1 MKKKVLLLG
10 IGLLSATLLN
20 AQTTPWTGHTV
31 GNGGEFYLYNV
42 STGLWLQNNNTVK
55 DGWATAVNVGTRG
68 LPIKLE
74 KAGQKAFKL
83 RSTFRG
89 GNGVSNKIGDAG
101 LLYWDMPADNVGAW
115 EISPADNAESIHGY
129 WLECDALVLGADN
142 NLLTVDKDKNSI
154 WQLVTREDRIAD
166 AKAKASIN
174 HPVDVTWLIDAPDL
188 VTKNTT
194 FKLDFTATPNT
205 EHSTYQGGWDIVKA
219 NTIQEFWNT
228 QTFDYHQTISGL
240 PNGTY
245 KFSVRGYYRDGSSET
260 RDYTMYGY
268 AADKFVNG
276 TEQLRATYYA
286 NGTSAPIMS
295 LYAGAKKA
303 PEEGFSFQAEREGGQ
318 SSGLYVP
325 NTPHEANYALW
336 TGNYQN
342 NEITI
347 IVTDGTL
354 KFGVKKEAGVIDDW
368 CVISNFSLKYLGSE
382 VLQTAEEALKGLK
395 KILATTKAFKGAVAP
410 ALSKRYTNAI
420 AAANKALTSTDP
432 VAINVAT
439 SNLQKAYDAVA
450 ACSESYAT
458 LVKTT
463 EICKNINKNNEE
475 QFSAAIVK
483 ADKVGKTATT
493 DTDMKSALVDLR
505 VARKIA
511 VADKMPDIYKGTAA
525 GAGEFYF
532 YNIASQKFLMGGSDW
547 NTHAA
552 VDVPGVL
559 FTVATEGDGFTINR
573 FGGKDGNYLGYNG
586 YTDIPGKD
594 VWAFIPVA
602 NKTNV
607 YNIVKSENHA
617 QGLAFAPQS
626 NTDADEPMDK
636 EFWNTVSVEAP
647 VAKNANAEWKL
658 VTKAER
664 DALLATAT
672 ETSPV
677 DATHLLVS
685 PGFNRPTMLEGW
697 NADRKGDFKDANLGV
712 IDRGRRTNMVCEAYY
727 LQSFEV
733 NQTISNLPEGYYQ
746 VNMTGY
752 YRDGS
757 REALQQKVANGVTPA
772 RHAMLY
778 IENKGKG
785 DEVALPSI
793 AAGMDQCPGIGWKGV
808 AGEQPDNVMDAAE
821 YFECGLYKVYTHI
834 IKVGPDGEL
843 TIGVTK
849 DKQVDGDWAV
859 FDNFRL
865 TYFGKHVSQDI
876 IDGVNSIK
884 NNAVENGKIYN
895 LQGMEVKRPLKS
907 GIYICNG
914 KKFIVKFK

>member
-1 MKKKVLLLG
+1 MKKQVLTLG

-20 AQTTPWTGHTV
+20 AQTSPWPGHAV

-42 STGLWLQNNNTVK
+42 ATGLWLQNNNTVK

-68 LPIKLE
+68 LPITLE
-74 KAGQKAFKL
+74 KTGPKTFKL

-101 LLYWDMPADNVGAW
+101 LLYWDMPAENVGAW
-115 EISPADNAESIHGY
+115 DISPADNFQSIHGY
-129 WLECDALVLGADN
+129 WLECDAMVLGADN
-142 NLLTVDKDKNSI
+142 NLLTTDKDKNSV
-154 WQLVTREDRIAD
+154 WQLVTREERIAD
-166 AKAKASIN
+166 AKAKASVE

-188 VTKNTT
+188 ATKNTT
-194 FKLDFTATPNT
+194 YKLDFTAAPNT
-205 EHSTYQGGWDIVKA
+205 EHSTYQGGWNIVKA

-228 QTFDYHQTISGL
+228 QTFDYHQTINGL

-268 AADKFVNG
+268 GADKFANG

-295 LYAGAKKA
+295 LYAGAKTA
-303 PEEGFSFQAEREGGQ
+303 PEEGFSFQAEREKDQG
-318 SSGLYVP
+318 SGLYVP

-336 TGNYQN
+336 KGNYQN
-342 NEITI
+342 AEITVT
-347 IVTDGTL
+347 VTDGTL
-354 KFGVKKEAGVIDDW
+354 KFGVRKEAGVVDDW
-368 CVISNFSLKYLGSE
+368 CVISDFSLKYLGSK

-395 KILATTKAFKGAVAP
+395 AIIATTKAFKGAVAP
-410 ALSKRYTNAI
+410 ALNKQYTDAI
-420 AAANKALTSTDP
+420 QAADKALTSTDP
-432 VAINVAT
+432 VAINTAT
-439 SNLQKAYDAVA
+439 SVLQKAYDAVA
-450 ACSESYAT
+450 ACAENYEA
-458 LVKTT
+458 LAKTV
-463 EICKNINKNNEE
+463 EICKTTNKNNDT
-475 QFSAAIVK
+475 QFSTAIAEAENV
-483 ADKVGKTATT
+483 AKTATA
-493 DTDMKSALVDLR
+493 DTDMKLALVNLR

-511 VADKMPDIYKGTAA
+511 AADKLPDIYKGAAA

-559 FTVATEGDGFTINR
+559 FTVTAEGDGFTINR

-602 NKTNV
+602 GKKNV
-607 YNIVKSENHA
+607 YNIVKGDNHA

-626 NTDADEPMDK
+626 NTDADEMMDK
-636 EFWNTVSVEAP
+636 EFWNTVSVEAA

-672 ETSPV
+672 ETRPV
-677 DATHLLVS
+677 DATHLLAS
-685 PGFNRPTMLEGW
+685 PGFNRPAMLEGW
-697 NADRKGDFKDANLGV
+697 ITDNRSDFKDANLGV
-712 IDRGRRTNMVCEAYY
+712 IDRGRRTNPVCEAYY
-727 LQSFEV
+727 QQMFEV
-733 NQTISNLPEGYYQ
+733 NQVVSNLPEGYYQ

-757 REALQQKVANGVTPA
+757 REDLQQKVANGTTPA

-778 IENKGKG
+778 IEYKGKG
-785 DEVALPSI
+785 NEVALPSI
-793 AAGMDQCPGIGWKGV
+793 AAGINQCPGIGWKGT

-821 YFECGLYKVYTHI
+821 YFESGLYKVYTRI
-834 IKVGPDGEL
+834 IKVGPEGEL

-849 DKQVDGDWAV
+849 DKQVDSDWAV

-865 TYFGKHVSQDI
+865 TYFGKHVSQEI
-876 IDGVNSIK
+876 IDGINTVKNNSI
-884 NNAVENGKIYN
+884 ENGKIYN
-895 LQGMEVKRPLKS
+895 LQGMEVKRPLKR

-914 KKFIVKFK
+914 KKFIVK

>member
-1 MKKKVLLLG
+1 MKKQVLTLG

-20 AQTTPWTGHTV
+20 AQTSPWPGHAV

-42 STGLWLQNNNTVK
+42 ATGLWLQNNNTVK

-68 LPIKLE
+68 LPITLE
-74 KAGQKAFKL
+74 KTGPKTFKL

-101 LLYWDMPADNVGAW
+101 LLYWDMPAENVGAW
-115 EISPADNAESIHGY
+115 DISPADNFQSIHGY
-129 WLECDALVLGADN
+129 WLECDAMVLGADN
-142 NLLTVDKDKNSI
+142 NLLTTDKDKNSV
-154 WQLVTREDRIAD
+154 WQLVTREERIAD
-166 AKAKASIN
+166 AKAKASVE

-188 VTKNTT
+188 ATKNTT
-194 FKLDFTATPNT
+194 YKLDFTAAPHA
-205 EHSTYQGGWDIVKA
+205 EHSTYQGGWNIVKA

-228 QTFDYHQTISGL
+228 QTFDYHQTINGL

-268 AADKFVNG
+268 GADKFAKG

-295 LYAGAKKA
+295 LYAGAKTA
-303 PEEGFSFQAEREGGQ
+303 PEEGFSFQAEREKDQG
-318 SSGLYVP
+318 SGLYVP

-336 TGNYQN
+336 KGNYQN
-342 NEITI
+342 AEITVT
-347 IVTDGTL
+347 VTDGTL
-354 KFGVKKEAGVIDDW
+354 KFGVRKEAGVVDDW
-368 CVISNFSLKYLGSE
+368 CVISDFSLKYLGSK

-395 KILATTKAFKGAVAP
+395 AIIATTKAFKGAVAP
-410 ALSKRYTNAI
+410 ALNKQYTDAI
-420 AAANKALTSTDP
+420 QAADKALTSTDP
-432 VAINVAT
+432 VAINTAT
-439 SNLQKAYDAVA
+439 SALQKAYDAVA
-450 ACSESYAT
+450 ACAENYEA
-458 LVKTT
+458 LAKTV
-463 EICKNINKNNEE
+463 EICKTANKNNDT
-475 QFSAAIVK
+475 QFSTAIAEAENV
-483 ADKVGKTATT
+483 AKTATA
-493 DTDMKSALVDLR
+493 DTDMKLALVNLR

-511 VADKMPDIYKGTAA
+511 AADKLPDIYKGAAA

-559 FTVATEGDGFTINR
+559 FTVTAEGDGFTINR

-602 NKTNV
+602 GKKNV
-607 YNIVKSENHA
+607 YNIVKGDNHA

-626 NTDADEPMDK
+626 NTDADEMMDK
-636 EFWNTVSVEAP
+636 EFWNTVSVEAA
-647 VAKNANAEWKL
+647 VVKNANAEWKL

-672 ETSPV
+672 ETRPV
-677 DATHLLVS
+677 DATHLLAS
-685 PGFNRPTMLEGW
+685 PGFNRPAMIEGW
-697 NADRKGDFKDANLGV
+697 ITDNRSDFKDANLGV
-712 IDRGRRTNMVCEAYY
+712 IDRGRRTNPVCEAYY
-727 LQSFEV
+727 QQMFEV
-733 NQTISNLPEGYYQ
+733 NQVVSNLPEGYYQ

-757 REALQQKVANGVTPA
+757 REDLQQKVANGTTPA

-778 IENKGKG
+778 IEYKGKG
-785 DEVALPSI
+785 NEVALPSI
-793 AAGMDQCPGIGWKGV
+793 AAGINQCPGIGWKGT

-821 YFECGLYKVYTHI
+821 YFESGLYKVYTRI
-834 IKVGPDGEL
+834 IKVGPEGEL

-849 DKQVDGDWAV
+849 DKQVDSDWAV

-865 TYFGKHVSQDI
+865 TYFGKHVSQEI
-876 IDGVNSIK
+876 IDGINTVKNNSI
-884 NNAVENGKIYN
+884 ENGKIYN
-895 LQGMEVKRPLKS
+895 LQGMEVKRPLKR
-907 GIYICNG
+907 GIYIRNG
-914 KKFIVKFK
+914 KKFIVK

>member
-1 MKKKVLLLG
+1 MKKQVLTLG

-20 AQTTPWTGHTV
+20 AQTSPWPGHAV

-42 STGLWLQNNNTVK
+42 ATGLWLQNNNTVK

-68 LPIKLE
+68 LPITLE
-74 KAGQKAFKL
+74 KTGPKTFKL

-101 LLYWDMPADNVGAW
+101 LLYWDMPAENVGAW
-115 EISPADNAESIHGY
+115 DISPADNFQSIHGY
-129 WLECDALVLGADN
+129 WLECDAMVLGADN
-142 NLLTVDKDKNSI
+142 NLLTTDKDKNSV
-154 WQLVTREDRIAD
+154 WQLVTREERIAD
-166 AKAKASIN
+166 AKAKASVE

-188 VTKNTT
+188 ATKNTT
-194 FKLDFTATPNT
+194 YKLDFTAAPNT
-205 EHSTYQGGWDIVKA
+205 EHSTYQGGWNIVKA

-228 QTFDYHQTISGL
+228 QTFDYHQTINGL

-268 AADKFVNG
+268 GADKFAKG

-295 LYAGAKKA
+295 LYAGAKTA
-303 PEEGFSFQAEREGGQ
+303 PEEGFSFQAEREKDQG
-318 SSGLYVP
+318 SGLYVP

-336 TGNYQN
+336 KGNYQN
-342 NEITI
+342 AEITVT
-347 IVTDGTL
+347 VTDGTL
-354 KFGVKKEAGVIDDW
+354 KFGVRKEAGVVDDW
-368 CVISNFSLKYLGSE
+368 CVISDFSLKYLGSK

-395 KILATTKAFKGAVAP
+395 AIIATTKAFKGAVAP
-410 ALSKRYTNAI
+410 ALNKQYTDAI
-420 AAANKALTSTDP
+420 QAADKALTSTDP
-432 VAINVAT
+432 VAINTAT
-439 SNLQKAYDAVA
+439 SALQKAYDAVA
-450 ACSESYAT
+450 ACAENYEA
-458 LVKTT
+458 LAKTV
-463 EICKNINKNNEE
+463 EICKTANKNNDT
-475 QFSAAIVK
+475 QFSTAIAEAENV
-483 ADKVGKTATT
+483 AKTATA
-493 DTDMKSALVDLR
+493 DTDMKLALVNLR

-511 VADKMPDIYKGTAA
+511 AADKLPDIYKGAAA

-559 FTVATEGDGFTINR
+559 FTVTAEGDGFTINR

-602 NKTNV
+602 GKKNV
-607 YNIVKSENHA
+607 YNIVKGDNHA

-626 NTDADEPMDK
+626 NTDADEMMDK
-636 EFWNTVSVEAP
+636 EFWNTVSVEAA

-672 ETSPV
+672 ETRPV
-677 DATHLLVS
+677 DATHLLAN
-685 PGFNRPTMLEGW
+685 PGFNRPAMLEGW
-697 NADRKGDFKDANLGV
+697 ITDNRSDFKDANLGV
-712 IDRGRRTNMVCEAYY
+712 IDRGRRTNPVCEAYY
-727 LQSFEV
+727 QQMFEV
-733 NQTISNLPEGYYQ
+733 NQVVSNLPEGYYQ

-757 REALQQKVANGVTPA
+757 REDLQQKVANGTTPA

-778 IENKGKG
+778 IEYKGKG
-785 DEVALPSI
+785 NEVALPSI
-793 AAGMDQCPGIGWKGV
+793 AAGINQCPGIGWKGA

-821 YFECGLYKVYTHI
+821 YFESGLYKVYTRI
-834 IKVGPDGEL
+834 IKVGPEGEL

-849 DKQVDGDWAV
+849 DKQVDSDWAV

-865 TYFGKHVSQDI
+865 TYFGKHVSQEI
-876 IDGVNSIK
+876 IDGINTVKNNSI
-884 NNAVENGKIYN
+884 ENGKIYN
-895 LQGMEVKRPLKS
+895 LQGMEVKRPLKR

-914 KKFIVKFK
+914 KKFIVK

>member
-1 MKKKVLLLG
+1 MKKQVLTLG

-20 AQTTPWTGHTV
+20 AQTSPWPGHAV

-42 STGLWLQNNNTVK
+42 ATGLWLQNNNTVK

-68 LPIKLE
+68 LPITLE
-74 KAGQKAFKL
+74 KTGPKTFKL

-101 LLYWDMPADNVGAW
+101 LLYWDMPAENVGAW
-115 EISPADNAESIHGY
+115 DISPADNFQSIHGY
-129 WLECDALVLGADN
+129 WLECDAMVLGADN
-142 NLLTVDKDKNSI
+142 NLLTTDKDKNSV
-154 WQLVTREDRIAD
+154 WQLVTREERIAD
-166 AKAKASIN
+166 AKAKASVE

-188 VTKNTT
+188 ATKNTT
-194 FKLDFTATPNT
+194 YKLDFTAAPNT
-205 EHSTYQGGWDIVKA
+205 EHSTYQGGWNIVKA

-228 QTFDYHQTISGL
+228 QTFDYHQTINGL

-268 AADKFVNG
+268 GADKFAKG

-295 LYAGAKKA
+295 LYAGAKTA

-318 SSGLYVP
+318 GSGLYVP

-336 TGNYQN
+336 KGNYQN
-342 NEITI
+342 AEITVT
-347 IVTDGTL
+347 VTDGTL
-354 KFGVKKEAGVIDDW
+354 KFGVRKEAGVVDDW
-368 CVISNFSLKYLGSE
+368 CVISDFSLKYLGSK

-395 KILATTKAFKGAVAP
+395 AIIATTKAFKGAVAP
-410 ALSKRYTNAI
+410 ALNKQYTDAI
-420 AAANKALTSTDP
+420 QAADKALTSTDP
-432 VAINVAT
+432 VAINTAT
-439 SNLQKAYDAVA
+439 SALQKAYDAVA
-450 ACSESYAT
+450 ACAENYEA
-458 LVKTT
+458 LAKTV
-463 EICKNINKNNEE
+463 EICKTANKNNDT
-475 QFSAAIVK
+475 QFSTAIAEAENV
-483 ADKVGKTATT
+483 AKTATA
-493 DTDMKSALVDLR
+493 DTDMKLALVNLR

-511 VADKMPDIYKGTAA
+511 AADKLPDIYKGAAA

-559 FTVATEGDGFTINR
+559 FTVTAEGDGFTINR

-602 NKTNV
+602 GKKNV
-607 YNIVKSENHA
+607 YNIVKGDNHA

-626 NTDADEPMDK
+626 NTDADEMMDK
-636 EFWNTVSVEAP
+636 EFWNTVSVEAA

-672 ETSPV
+672 ETRPV
-677 DATHLLVS
+677 DATHLLAS
-685 PGFNRPTMLEGW
+685 PGFNRPAMLEGW
-697 NADRKGDFKDANLGV
+697 ITDNRSDFKDANLGV
-712 IDRGRRTNMVCEAYY
+712 IDRGRRTNPVCEAYY
-727 LQSFEV
+727 QQMFEV
-733 NQTISNLPEGYYQ
+733 NQVVSNLPEGYYQ

-757 REALQQKVANGVTPA
+757 REDLQQKVANGTTPA

-778 IENKGKG
+778 IEYKGKG
-785 DEVALPSI
+785 NEVALPSI
-793 AAGMDQCPGIGWKGV
+793 AAGINQCPGIGWKGT

-821 YFECGLYKVYTHI
+821 YFESGLYKVYTRI
-834 IKVGPDGEL
+834 IKVGPEGEL

-849 DKQVDGDWAV
+849 DKQVDSDWAV

-865 TYFGKHVSQDI
+865 TYFGKHVSQEI
-876 IDGVNSIK
+876 IDGINTVKNNSI
-884 NNAVENGKIYN
+884 ENGKIYN
-895 LQGMEVKRPLKS
+895 LQGMEVKRPLKR

-914 KKFIVKFK
+914 KKFIVK

>member
-1 MKKKVLLLG
+1 MKKQVLTLG

-20 AQTTPWTGHTV
+20 AQTSPWPGHAV

-42 STGLWLQNNNTVK
+42 ATGLWLQNNNTVK

-68 LPIKLE
+68 LPITLE
-74 KAGQKAFKL
+74 KTGPKTFKL

-101 LLYWDMPADNVGAW
+101 LLYWDMPAENVGAW
-115 EISPADNAESIHGY
+115 DISPADNFQSIHGY
-129 WLECDALVLGADN
+129 WLECDAMVLGADN
-142 NLLTVDKDKNSI
+142 NLLTTNKDKNSV
-154 WQLVTREDRIAD
+154 WQLVTREERIAD
-166 AKAKASIN
+166 AKAKASVE

-188 VTKNTT
+188 ATKNTT
-194 FKLDFTATPNT
+194 YKLDFTAAPNT
-205 EHSTYQGGWDIVKA
+205 EHSTYQGGWNIVKA

-228 QTFDYHQTISGL
+228 QTFDYHQTINGL

-245 KFSVRGYYRDGSSET
+245 KFSIRGYYRDGSSET

-268 AADKFVNG
+268 GANKFANG

-295 LYAGAKKA
+295 LYAGAKTA
-303 PEEGFSFQAEREGGQ
+303 PEEGFSFQAEREKDQG
-318 SSGLYVP
+318 SGLYVP

-336 TGNYQN
+336 KGNYQN
-342 NEITI
+342 AEITVT
-347 IVTDGTL
+347 VTDGTL
-354 KFGVKKEAGVIDDW
+354 KFGVRKEAGVVDDW
-368 CVISNFSLKYLGSE
+368 CVISDFSLKYLGSK

-395 KILATTKAFKGAVAP
+395 AIIATTKAFKGAVAP
-410 ALSKRYTNAI
+410 ALNKQYTDAI
-420 AAANKALTSTDP
+420 QAADKALTSTDP
-432 VAINVAT
+432 VAINTAT
-439 SNLQKAYDAVA
+439 SALQKAYDAVA
-450 ACSESYAT
+450 ACAENYEA
-458 LVKTT
+458 LAKTV
-463 EICKNINKNNEE
+463 EICKTANKNNDT
-475 QFSAAIVK
+475 QFSTAIAEAENV
-483 ADKVGKTATT
+483 AKTATA
-493 DTDMKSALVDLR
+493 DTDMKLALVNLR

-511 VADKMPDIYKGTAA
+511 AADKLPDIYKGAAA

-552 VDVPGVL
+552 VDVPGVI
-559 FTVATEGDGFTINR
+559 FTVTAEGDGFTINR

-602 NKTNV
+602 GKKNV
-607 YNIVKSENHA
+607 YNIVKGDNHA

-626 NTDADEPMDK
+626 NTDADEMMDK
-636 EFWNTVSVEAP
+636 EFWNTVSVEAA

-672 ETSPV
+672 ETRPV
-677 DATHLLVS
+677 DATHLLAS
-685 PGFNRPTMLEGW
+685 PGFNRPAMLEGW
-697 NADRKGDFKDANLGV
+697 ITDNRSDFKDANLGV
-712 IDRGRRTNMVCEAYY
+712 IDRGRRTNPVCEAYY
-727 LQSFEV
+727 QQMFEV
-733 NQTISNLPEGYYQ
+733 NQVVSNLPEGYYQ

-757 REALQQKVANGVTPA
+757 REDLQQKVANGTTPA

-778 IENKGKG
+778 IEYKGKG
-785 DEVALPSI
+785 NEVALPSI
-793 AAGMDQCPGIGWKGV
+793 AAGINQCPGIGWKGA

-821 YFECGLYKVYTHI
+821 YFESGLYKV
-834 IKVGPDGEL
+834 
-843 TIGVTK
+843 
-849 DKQVDGDWAV
+849 
-859 FDNFRL
+859 
-865 TYFGKHVSQDI
+865 
-876 IDGVNSIK
+876 
-884 NNAVENGKIYN
+884 
-895 LQGMEVKRPLKS
+895 
-907 GIYICNG
+907 
-914 KKFIVKFK
+914 

>member
-1 MKKKVLLLG
+1 MKKQVLTLG

-20 AQTTPWTGHTV
+20 AQTSPWPGHAV

-42 STGLWLQNNNTVK
+42 ATGLWLQNNNTVK

-68 LPIKLE
+68 LPITLE
-74 KAGQKAFKL
+74 KTGPKTFKL

-101 LLYWDMPADNVGAW
+101 LLYWDMPAENVGAW
-115 EISPADNAESIHGY
+115 DISPADNFQSIHGY
-129 WLECDALVLGADN
+129 WLECDAMVLGADN
-142 NLLTVDKDKNSI
+142 NLLTTDKDKNSV
-154 WQLVTREDRIAD
+154 WQLVTREERIAD
-166 AKAKASIN
+166 AKAKASVE

-188 VTKNTT
+188 ATKNTT
-194 FKLDFTATPNT
+194 YKLDFTAAPHT
-205 EHSTYQGGWDIVKA
+205 EHSTYQGGWNIVKA

-228 QTFDYHQTISGL
+228 QTFDYHQTINGL

-268 AADKFVNG
+268 GADKFANG

-295 LYAGAKKA
+295 LYAGAKTA

-318 SSGLYVP
+318 GSGLYVP

-336 TGNYQN
+336 QGNYQN
-342 NEITI
+342 AEITVT
-347 IVTDGTL
+347 VTDGTL
-354 KFGVKKEAGVIDDW
+354 KFGVRKEAGVVDDW
-368 CVISNFSLKYLGSE
+368 CVISDFSLKYLGSK

-395 KILATTKAFKGAVAP
+395 AIIATTKAFKGAVAP
-410 ALSKRYTNAI
+410 ALNKQYTDAI
-420 AAANKALTSTDP
+420 QAADKALTSTDP
-432 VAINVAT
+432 VAINTAT
-439 SNLQKAYDAVA
+439 SALQKAYDAVA
-450 ACSESYAT
+450 ACAENYEA
-458 LVKTT
+458 LAKTV
-463 EICKNINKNNEE
+463 EICKTANKNNDT
-475 QFSAAIVK
+475 QFSTAIAEAENV
-483 ADKVGKTATT
+483 AKTATA
-493 DTDMKSALVDLR
+493 DTDMKLALVNLR

-511 VADKMPDIYKGTAA
+511 AADKLPDIYKGAAA

-559 FTVATEGDGFTINR
+559 FTVTAEGDGFTINR

-602 NKTNV
+602 GKKNV
-607 YNIVKSENHA
+607 YNIVKGDNHA

-626 NTDADEPMDK
+626 NTDADEMMDK
-636 EFWNTVSVEAP
+636 EFWNTVSVEAA

-672 ETSPV
+672 ETRPV
-677 DATHLLVS
+677 DATHLLAS
-685 PGFNRPTMLEGW
+685 PGFNRPAMLEGW
-697 NADRKGDFKDANLGV
+697 ITDNRSDFKDANLGV
-712 IDRGRRTNMVCEAYY
+712 IDRGRRTNPVCEAYY
-727 LQSFEV
+727 QQMFEV
-733 NQTISNLPEGYYQ
+733 NQVVSNLPEGYYQ

-757 REALQQKVANGVTPA
+757 REDLQQKVANGTTPA

-778 IENKGKG
+778 IEYKGKG
-785 DEVALPSI
+785 NEVALPSI
-793 AAGMDQCPGIGWKGV
+793 AAGINQCPGIGWKGA

-821 YFECGLYKVYTHI
+821 YFESGLYKVYTRI
-834 IKVGPDGEL
+834 IKVGPEGEL

-849 DKQVDGDWAV
+849 DKQVDSDWAV

-865 TYFGKHVSQDI
+865 TYFGKHVSQEI
-876 IDGVNSIK
+876 IDGINTVKNNSI
-884 NNAVENGKIYN
+884 ENGKIYN
-895 LQGMEVKRPLKS
+895 LQGMEVKRPLKR

-914 KKFIVKFK
+914 KKFIVK

>member
-1 MKKKVLLLG
+1 MKKQVLSLG
-10 IGLLSATLLN
+10 LGLLSATLLN
-20 AQTTPWTGHTV
+20 AQTTPWPGHAV

-42 STGLWLQNNNTVK
+42 ATGLWLQNNNTVK

-74 KAGQKAFKL
+74 NTGPKTFKL

-101 LLYWDMPADNVGAW
+101 LLYWDMPAANVGAW
-115 EISPADNAESIHGY
+115 EMSPADNAQSIHGY

-142 NLLTVDKDKNSI
+142 NLLTLDKEKNSV
-154 WQLVTREDRIAD
+154 WQLVTREERIAD
-166 AKAKASIN
+166 AKAKASATN
-174 HPVDVTWLIDAPDL
+174 PVDVSWLIDAPDL

-194 FKLDFTATPNT
+194 FKLDFTAAPNT

-245 KFSVRGYYRDGSSET
+245 KFSVRGYYRDGSSQT

-268 AADKFVNG
+268 GADKFVNG
-276 TEQLRATYYA
+276 TEQLRAIYYA

-303 PEEGFSFQAEREGGQ
+303 PEEGFSFQAEREGGK

-325 NTPHEANYALW
+325 NTPHEANCALW

-342 NEITI
+342 AEITVT
-347 IVTDGTL
+347 VTDGTL

-368 CVISNFSLKYLGSE
+368 CVISNFSLKYLGSK
-382 VLQTAEEALKGLK
+382 VLQTPEEALKGLK
-395 KILATTKAFKGAVAP
+395 AILATTKAFKGAVAP
-410 ALSKRYTNAI
+410 ALNKQYTDAI
-420 AAANKALTSTDP
+420 AVANKALTSTDP
-432 VAINVAT
+432 VAINAAT
-439 SNLQKAYDAVA
+439 SNLQKAYDAVY
-450 ACSESYAT
+450 ACSESYAA
-458 LVKTT
+458 LAKTT
-463 EICKNINKNNEE
+463 EICKNINKNNDA
-475 QFSAAIVK
+475 QLNAATVK
-483 ADKVGKTATT
+483 AEKVAKTATT
-493 DTDMKSALVDLR
+493 DADMKAALVDLR

-511 VADKMPDIYKGTAA
+511 AADKMPDIYKGAKA
-525 GAGEFYF
+525 GVGEFYF
-532 YNIASQKFLMGGSDW
+532 YNVASQKFLMGGSDW

-552 VDVPGVL
+552 VDIPGML
-559 FTVATEGDGFTINR
+559 FTVAAEGNGFTINR
-573 FGGKDGNYLGYNG
+573 MGGKDGNYLGYNG

-594 VWAFIPVA
+594 VWAFVPVA
-602 NKTNV
+602 GKANV
-607 YNIVKSENHA
+607 YNIVKGDNHA

-626 NTDADEPMDK
+626 NTDADDAMDK
-636 EFWNTVSVEAP
+636 EFWNTVSVEAS

-672 ETSPV
+672 ETRPV
-677 DATHLLVS
+677 DATYLLTG
-685 PGFNRPTMLEGW
+685 PGFNRPAMLEGW
-697 NADRKGDFKDANLGV
+697 NTDRKGDFKDANLGV
-712 IDRGRRTNMVCEAYY
+712 IDRGRRTNLVCEAYY

-733 NQTISNLPEGYYQ
+733 NQTISNVPEGYYQ

-757 REALQQKVANGVTPA
+757 REALQQKVTNGTAPA

-778 IENKGKG
+778 IEYKGKG

-793 AAGMDQCPGIGWKGV
+793 AAGMNQCPGIGWTGN

-834 IKVGPDGEL
+834 IKVGPEGEL
-843 TIGVTK
+843 TFGVTK
-849 DKQVDGDWAV
+849 DKQVDADWAV

-865 TYFGKHVSQDI
+865 TYFGKQVSQGTI
-876 IDGVNSIK
+876 TGIDAIK
-884 NNAVENGKIYN
+884 NNVVEDGKIYN

-907 GIYICNG
+907 GIYIRNG
-914 KKFIVKFK
+914 KKFIVK

>member
-1 MKKKVLLLG
+1 MKKQVLTLG

-20 AQTTPWTGHTV
+20 AQTSPWPGHAV

-42 STGLWLQNNNTVK
+42 ATGLWLQNNNTVK

-68 LPIKLE
+68 LPITLE
-74 KAGQKAFKL
+74 KTGPKTFKL

-101 LLYWDMPADNVGAW
+101 LLYWDMPAENVGAW
-115 EISPADNAESIHGY
+115 DISPADNFQSIHGY
-129 WLECDALVLGADN
+129 WLECDAMVLGADN
-142 NLLTVDKDKNSI
+142 NLLTTDKDKNSV
-154 WQLVTREDRIAD
+154 WQLVTREERIAD
-166 AKAKASIN
+166 AKAKASVE

-188 VTKNTT
+188 ATKNTT
-194 FKLDFTATPNT
+194 YKLDFTAAPHA
-205 EHSTYQGGWDIVKA
+205 EHSTYQGGWNIVKA

-228 QTFDYHQTISGL
+228 QTFDYHQTINGL

-268 AADKFVNG
+268 GADKFAKG

-295 LYAGAKKA
+295 LYAGAKTA
-303 PEEGFSFQAEREGGQ
+303 PEEGFSFQAEREKDQG
-318 SSGLYVP
+318 SGLYVP

-336 TGNYQN
+336 KGNYQN
-342 NEITI
+342 AEITVT
-347 IVTDGTL
+347 VTDGTL
-354 KFGVKKEAGVIDDW
+354 KFGVRKEAGVVDDW
-368 CVISNFSLKYLGSE
+368 CVISDFSLKYLGSK

-395 KILATTKAFKGAVAP
+395 AIIATTKAFKGAVAP
-410 ALSKRYTNAI
+410 ALNKQYTDAI
-420 AAANKALTSTDP
+420 QAADKALTSTDP
-432 VAINVAT
+432 VAINTAT
-439 SNLQKAYDAVA
+439 SALQKAYDAVA
-450 ACSESYAT
+450 ACAENYEA
-458 LVKTT
+458 LAKTV
-463 EICKNINKNNEE
+463 EICKTANKNNDT
-475 QFSAAIVK
+475 QFSTAIAEAENV
-483 ADKVGKTATT
+483 AKTATA
-493 DTDMKSALVDLR
+493 DTDMKLALVNLR

-511 VADKMPDIYKGTAA
+511 AADKLPDIYKGAAA

-559 FTVATEGDGFTINR
+559 FTVTAEGDGFTINR

-602 NKTNV
+602 GKKNV
-607 YNIVKSENHA
+607 YNIVKGDNHA

-626 NTDADEPMDK
+626 NTDADEMMDK
-636 EFWNTVSVEAP
+636 EFWNTVSVEAA

-672 ETSPV
+672 ETRPV
-677 DATHLLVS
+677 DATHLLAS
-685 PGFNRPTMLEGW
+685 PGFNRPAMLEGW
-697 NADRKGDFKDANLGV
+697 ITDNRSDFKDANLGV
-712 IDRGRRTNMVCEAYY
+712 IDRGRRTNPVCEAYY
-727 LQSFEV
+727 QQMFEV
-733 NQTISNLPEGYYQ
+733 NQVVSNLPEGYYQ

-757 REALQQKVANGVTPA
+757 REDLQQKVANGTTPA
-772 RHAMLY
+772 CHAMLY
-778 IENKGKG
+778 IEYKGKG
-785 DEVALPSI
+785 NEVALPSI
-793 AAGMDQCPGIGWKGV
+793 AAGINQCPGIGWKGT

-821 YFECGLYKVYTHI
+821 YFESGLYKVYTRI
-834 IKVGPDGEL
+834 IKVGPEGEL

-849 DKQVDGDWAV
+849 DKQVDSDWAV

-865 TYFGKHVSQDI
+865 TYFGKHVSQEI
-876 IDGVNSIK
+876 IDGINTVKNNSI
-884 NNAVENGKIYN
+884 ENGKIYN
-895 LQGMEVKRPLKS
+895 LQGMEVKRPLKR

-914 KKFIVKFK
+914 KKFIVK

>member
-1 MKKKVLLLG
+1 MKKQVLTLG

-20 AQTTPWTGHTV
+20 AQTSPWPGHNV

-42 STGLWLQNNNTVK
+42 ATGLWLQNNNTVK
-55 DGWATAVNVGTRG
+55 DGWATAVNVDTRG
-68 LPIKLE
+68 LPITLE
-74 KAGQKAFKL
+74 KTGPKTFKL

-101 LLYWDMPADNVGAW
+101 LLYWDMPAENVGAW
-115 EISPADNAESIHGY
+115 DISPADNFQSIHGY
-129 WLECDALVLGADN
+129 WLECDAMVLGADN
-142 NLLTVDKDKNSI
+142 NLLTTDKDKNSV
-154 WQLVTREDRIAD
+154 WQLVTREERIAD
-166 AKAKASIN
+166 AKAKASVE

-188 VTKNTT
+188 ATKNTT
-194 FKLDFTATPNT
+194 YKLDFTAAPHA
-205 EHSTYQGGWDIVKA
+205 EHSTYQGGWNIVKA

-228 QTFDYHQTISGL
+228 QTFDYHQTINGL

-268 AADKFVNG
+268 GADKFANG

-295 LYAGAKKA
+295 LYAGAKTA

-318 SSGLYVP
+318 GSGLYVP

-336 TGNYQN
+336 KGNYQN
-342 NEITI
+342 AEITVT
-347 IVTDGTL
+347 VTDGTL
-354 KFGVKKEAGVIDDW
+354 KFGVRKEAGIVDDW
-368 CVISNFSLKYLGSE
+368 CVISDFSLKYLGSK
-382 VLQTAEEALKGLK
+382 VLQTVEEALKGLK
-395 KILATTKAFKGAVAP
+395 AIIATTKAFKGAVAP
-410 ALSKRYTNAI
+410 ALNKQYTDAI
-420 AAANKALTSTDP
+420 QAADKALTSTDP
-432 VAINVAT
+432 VAINTAT
-439 SNLQKAYDAVA
+439 SALQKAYDAVA
-450 ACSESYAT
+450 ACAENYEA
-458 LVKTT
+458 LAKTV
-463 EICKNINKNNEE
+463 EICKTANKNNDT
-475 QFSAAIVK
+475 QFSTAIAEAENV
-483 ADKVGKTATT
+483 AKTATA
-493 DTDMKSALVDLR
+493 DTDMKLALVNLR

-511 VADKMPDIYKGTAA
+511 AADKLPDIYKGAAA

-559 FTVATEGDGFTINR
+559 FTVTAEGDGFTINR

-602 NKTNV
+602 GKKNV
-607 YNIVKSENHA
+607 YNIVKGDNHA

-626 NTDADEPMDK
+626 NTDADEMMDK
-636 EFWNTVSVEAP
+636 EFWNTVSVEAA

-672 ETSPV
+672 ETRPV
-677 DATHLLVS
+677 DATHLLAS
-685 PGFNRPTMLEGW
+685 PGFNRPAMLEGW
-697 NADRKGDFKDANLGV
+697 ITDNRSDFKDANLGF
-712 IDRGRRTNMVCEAYY
+712 IDRGRRTNPVCEAYY
-727 LQSFEV
+727 QQMFEV
-733 NQTISNLPEGYYQ
+733 NQVVSNLPEGYYQ

-757 REALQQKVANGVTPA
+757 REDLQQKVANGTTPA

-778 IENKGKG
+778 IEYKGKG
-785 DEVALPSI
+785 NEVALPSI
-793 AAGMDQCPGIGWKGV
+793 AAGINQCPGIGWKGT

-821 YFECGLYKVYTHI
+821 YFESGLYKVYTHI

-849 DKQVDGDWAV
+849 DKQVDNDWAV

-876 IDGVNSIK
+876 INGINTIK
-884 NNAVENGKIYN
+884 NNVVEDGKIYN
-895 LQGMEVKRPLKS
+895 LQGMEVRRPLKS

-914 KKFIVKFK
+914 KKFIVK

>member
-1 MKKKVLLLG
+1 MKKQVLTLG

-20 AQTTPWTGHTV
+20 AQTSPWPGHAV

-42 STGLWLQNNNTVK
+42 ATGLWLQNNNTVK

-68 LPIKLE
+68 LPITLE
-74 KAGQKAFKL
+74 KTGPKTFKL

-101 LLYWDMPADNVGAW
+101 LLYWDMPAENVGAW
-115 EISPADNAESIHGY
+115 DISPADNFQSIHGY
-129 WLECDALVLGADN
+129 WLECDAMVLGADN
-142 NLLTVDKDKNSI
+142 NLLTTDKDKNSV
-154 WQLVTREDRIAD
+154 WQLVTREERIAD
-166 AKAKASIN
+166 AKAKASVE

-188 VTKNTT
+188 ATKNTT
-194 FKLDFTATPNT
+194 YKLDFTAAPNT
-205 EHSTYQGGWDIVKA
+205 EHSTYQGGWNIVKA

-228 QTFDYHQTISGL
+228 QTFDYHQTINGL

-268 AADKFVNG
+268 GADKFANG

-295 LYAGAKKA
+295 LYAGAKTA
-303 PEEGFSFQAEREGGQ
+303 PEEGFSFQAEREKDQG
-318 SSGLYVP
+318 SGLYVP

-336 TGNYQN
+336 KGNYQN
-342 NEITI
+342 AEITVT
-347 IVTDGTL
+347 VTDGTL
-354 KFGVKKEAGVIDDW
+354 KFGVRKEAGVVDDW
-368 CVISNFSLKYLGSE
+368 CVISDFSLKYLGSK

-395 KILATTKAFKGAVAP
+395 AIIATTKAFKGAVAP
-410 ALSKRYTNAI
+410 ALNKQYTDAI
-420 AAANKALTSTDP
+420 QAADKALTSTDP
-432 VAINVAT
+432 VTINTAT
-439 SNLQKAYDAVA
+439 SALQKAYDAVA
-450 ACSESYAT
+450 ACAENYEA
-458 LVKTT
+458 LAKTV
-463 EICKNINKNNEE
+463 EICKTANKNNDT
-475 QFSAAIVK
+475 QFSTAIAEAENV
-483 ADKVGKTATT
+483 AKTATA
-493 DTDMKSALVDLR
+493 DTDMKLALVNLR

-511 VADKMPDIYKGTAA
+511 AADKLPDIYKGAAA

-559 FTVATEGDGFTINR
+559 FTVTAEGDGFTINR

-602 NKTNV
+602 GKKNV
-607 YNIVKSENHA
+607 YNIVKGDNHA
-617 QGLAFAPQS
+617 LGLAFAPQS
-626 NTDADEPMDK
+626 NTDADEMMDK
-636 EFWNTVSVEAP
+636 EFWNTVSVEAA

-672 ETSPV
+672 ETRPV
-677 DATHLLVS
+677 DATHLLAS
-685 PGFNRPTMLEGW
+685 PGFNRPAMLEGW
-697 NADRKGDFKDANLGV
+697 ITDNRSDFKDANLGV
-712 IDRGRRTNMVCEAYY
+712 IDRGRRTNPVCEAYY
-727 LQSFEV
+727 QQMFEV
-733 NQTISNLPEGYYQ
+733 NQVVSNLPEGYYQ

-757 REALQQKVANGVTPA
+757 REDLQQKVANGTTPA

-778 IENKGKG
+778 IEYKGKG
-785 DEVALPSI
+785 NEVALPSI
-793 AAGMDQCPGIGWKGV
+793 AAGINQCPGIGWKGT

-821 YFECGLYKVYTHI
+821 YFESGLYKVYTRI
-834 IKVGPDGEL
+834 IKVGPEGEL

-849 DKQVDGDWAV
+849 DKQVDSDWAV

-865 TYFGKHVSQDI
+865 TYFGKHVSQEI
-876 IDGVNSIK
+876 IDGINTVKNNSI
-884 NNAVENGKIYN
+884 ENGKIYN
-895 LQGMEVKRPLKS
+895 LQGMEVKRPLKC

-914 KKFIVKFK
+914 KKFIVK

>member
-1 MKKKVLLLG
+1 MKKQVLTLG

-20 AQTTPWTGHTV
+20 AQTSPWPGHAV

-42 STGLWLQNNNTVK
+42 ATGLWLQNNNTVK

-68 LPIKLE
+68 LPITLE
-74 KAGQKAFKL
+74 KTGPKTFKL

-101 LLYWDMPADNVGAW
+101 LLYWDMPAENVGAW
-115 EISPADNAESIHGY
+115 DISPADNFQSIHGY
-129 WLECDALVLGADN
+129 WLECDAMVLGADN
-142 NLLTVDKDKNSI
+142 NLLTTDKDKNSV
-154 WQLVTREDRIAD
+154 WQLVTREERIAD
-166 AKAKASIN
+166 AKAKASVE

-188 VTKNTT
+188 ATKNTT
-194 FKLDFTATPNT
+194 YKLDFTAAPNT
-205 EHSTYQGGWDIVKA
+205 EHSTYQGGWNIVKA

-228 QTFDYHQTISGL
+228 QTFDYHQTINGL

-268 AADKFVNG
+268 GADKFANG

-295 LYAGAKKA
+295 LYAGAKTA
-303 PEEGFSFQAEREGGQ
+303 PEEGFSFQAEREKDQG
-318 SSGLYVP
+318 SGLYVP

-336 TGNYQN
+336 KGNYQN
-342 NEITI
+342 AEITVT
-347 IVTDGTL
+347 VTDGTL
-354 KFGVKKEAGVIDDW
+354 KFGVRKEAGVVDDW
-368 CVISNFSLKYLGSE
+368 CVISDFSLKYLGSK

-395 KILATTKAFKGAVAP
+395 AIIATTKAFKGAVAP
-410 ALSKRYTNAI
+410 ALNKQYTDAI
-420 AAANKALTSTDP
+420 QAADKALTSTDP
-432 VAINVAT
+432 VAINTAT
-439 SNLQKAYDAVA
+439 SALQKAYDAVA
-450 ACSESYAT
+450 ACAENYEA
-458 LVKTT
+458 LAKTV
-463 EICKNINKNNEE
+463 EICKTANKNNDT
-475 QFSAAIVK
+475 QFSTAIAEAENV
-483 ADKVGKTATT
+483 AKTATA
-493 DTDMKSALVDLR
+493 DTDMKLALVNLR

-511 VADKMPDIYKGTAA
+511 AADKLPDIYNGAAA

-559 FTVATEGDGFTINR
+559 FTVTAEGDGFTINR

-602 NKTNV
+602 GKKNV
-607 YNIVKSENHA
+607 YNIVKGDNHA

-626 NTDADEPMDK
+626 NTDADEMMDK
-636 EFWNTVSVEAP
+636 EFWNTVSVEAA
-647 VAKNANAEWKL
+647 VAKNANTEWKL

-672 ETSPV
+672 ETRPV
-677 DATHLLVS
+677 DATHLLAN
-685 PGFNRPTMLEGW
+685 PGFNRPAMLEGW
-697 NADRKGDFKDANLGV
+697 ITDNRSDFKDANLGV
-712 IDRGRRTNMVCEAYY
+712 IDRGRRTNPVCEAYY
-727 LQSFEV
+727 QQMFEV
-733 NQTISNLPEGYYQ
+733 NQVVSNLPEGYYQ

-757 REALQQKVANGVTPA
+757 REDLQQKVANGTTPA

-778 IENKGKG
+778 IEYKGKG
-785 DEVALPSI
+785 NEVALPSI
-793 AAGMDQCPGIGWKGV
+793 AAGINQCPGIGWKGA

-821 YFECGLYKVYTHI
+821 YFESGLYKVYTRI
-834 IKVGPDGEL
+834 IKVGPEGEL

-849 DKQVDGDWAV
+849 DKQVDSDWAV

-865 TYFGKHVSQDI
+865 TYFGKHVSQEI
-876 IDGVNSIK
+876 IDGINTVKNNSI
-884 NNAVENGKIYN
+884 ENGKIYN
-895 LQGMEVKRPLKS
+895 LQGMEVKRPLKR

-914 KKFIVKFK
+914 KKFIVK